1 MFNLAVRLRPI
12 FDKIRANLLKESM
25 AIGREMSL
33 PAEAGKVTNL
43 AGWSREAGNI
53 ASRGRA
59 VRRACGGGGGGH
71 AGTQWWA
78 AAGVEE
84 DAM

>member
-25 AIGREMSL
+25 ATGREMSL

-43 AGWSREAGNI
+43 AGWSREAGK
-53 ASRGRA
+53 
-59 VRRACGGGGGGH
+59 
-71 AGTQWWA
+71 
-78 AAGVEE
+78 
-84 DAM
+84 